1 MGIHKTEKP
10 MFPKEFIWPAKM
22 IHIATDTLR
31 TLAAFPQDAAQA
43 TPDPAVKRRKRPLMA
58 VFEILKPSLKR
69 AIHLRRNGGQTCTV
83 TAPGMGTNGV
93 FELPQTL
100 LAGPPCASLEV
111 VSEEV
116 KSLTRKCGIYHAGL
130 LRMQDQTPFRNQLLH
145 LVQGIIC
152 LRFVS
157 THNDKIVGISDHL
170 KTRRLHRRIDGME
183 VEVGQQ
189 GTDHCA
195 LGCSCFGR
203 PPGQPFHDVLTEISF
218 DQLKQASIGNIPADF
233 LHKFLMGNAVK
244 VRLQI
249 GIHHM
254 GVAGLQE
261 PIHFPQG
268 ILASSVW
275 PETVTVRFELRL
287 EYRLY
292 NQPYRRLNYPIP
304 HDGTPRAASLYCQ
317 ACLYRPA

>member
-1 MGIHKTEKP
+1 
-10 MFPKEFIWPAKM
+10 M
-22 IHIATDTLR
+22 IHIATDTLG

-43 TPDPAVKRRKRPLMA
+43 TSDPSVECRKRPLMA

-69 AIHLRRNGGQTCTV
+69 AIHVHRNSGQTCAV
-83 TAPGMGTNGV
+83 AAPGMGSNGV

-116 KSLTRKCGIYHAGL
+116 KSLTRKCGIHHAGL

-145 LVQGIIC
+145 LVQGFIC

-157 THNDKIVGISDHL
+157 THNDKIIGISDHL

-189 GTDHCA
+189 GADDGA

-203 PPGQPFHDVLTEISF
+203 PPGQPLHDVLTEKSF
-218 DQLKQASIGNIPADF
+218 DQLKQASIGNMPADF

-287 EYRLY
+287 EYRFY
-292 NQPYRRLNYPIP
+292 NQPYRRLDYPIP
-304 HDGTPRAASLYCQ
+304 HNG
-317 ACLYRPA
+317 